1 MRLVHNYYVDFLKSL
16 KKFIENIY
24 GDAQVFTDHGIVS
37 VGGFRNYEFNYASK
51 SLLHHKLY
59 KQIGFEFPTCII
71 NLTDI
76 QTDNTQPFRYNYG
89 IYTEDLAQTVSIN
102 KTTNEL
108 VKVDFRWVNLS
119 INIKMN
125 FETGADVLNY
135 YDRLNNLPI
144 NFMFYSYKYNSFLD
158 GTSII
163 ETDIKDN
170 STKQD
175 EILSNYSDIYYKMEP
190 TSSNLRYWFSYDTEP
205 IFKIVSKQKN
215 IDADNN
221 NYSIDLNL
229 EVQLKIPAVMAKI
242 NSRTNLIIKNIEIII
257 ANTFNI
263 DNPILIEEPQ
273 IYIDNKNQLSKIFI
287 MDKTDFNFDMGE
299 DGINWIELK
308 IPEIHLNHLMNK
320 FISLYLCSD
329 VTKID
334 PLLFHKRFG
343 LLNLDMLK
351 NLEQTN
357 IIIKDGYV
365 IFRYLAVKD
374 EELFNIYENI
384 DTFSDLR
391 LLVFNSDI

>member
-24 GDAQVFTDHGIVS
+24 GDAQVFTDHGITS
-37 VGGFRNYEFNYASK
+37 VGGFRNFEFNYASK
-51 SLLHHKLY
+51 SLLHYKLY
-59 KQIGFEFPTCII
+59 QQVGFEFPTCII

-76 QTDNTQPFRYNYG
+76 QTDNSQPFRYNYG

-102 KTTNEL
+102 KNTNEL
-108 VKVDFRWVNLS
+108 IKVDFRWVTLS
-119 INIKMN
+119 ISIKMN

-158 GTSII
+158 GTSILQ
-163 ETDIKDN
+163 TDLDDN
-170 STKQD
+170 STTLD
-175 EILSNYSDIYYKMEP
+175 TILSDYSDIYYKMEP
-190 TSSNLRYWFSYDTEP
+190 TTSNLRYWFSYNTEP
-205 IFKIVSKQKN
+205 IFKINSKQKN
-215 IDADNN
+215 IDSDNN

-242 NSRTNLIIKNIEIII
+242 NSRNNMIIKNIEIII

-287 MDKTDFNFDMGE
+287 MEKSDFSFSMDT

-308 IPEIHLNHLMNK
+308 IPEVHLNQIINK
-320 FISLYLCSD
+320 FVSLYLCSD
-329 VTKID
+329 VTNPA

-343 LLNLDMLK
+343 LINLSVLE

-357 IIIKDGYV
+357 IIIKDGYI
-365 IFRYLAVKD
+365 IFRFLANTD
-374 EELFNIYENI
+374 EELFNIYTNI
-384 DTFSDLR
+384 DVFSDLR
-391 LLVFNSDI
+391 LLVFNNPV